1 MQSDSPA
8 LARRVGFVSSM
19 GIYLAKG
26 STKRKKSK
34 KKRKKN
40 SKWFALGGLPDVCLE
55 NFVLPK
61 ARGGGVARRRGK
73 GGRH

>member
-1 MQSDSPA
+1 
-8 LARRVGFVSSM
+8 M

-26 STKRKKSK
+26 STKGKKSK
-34 KKRKKN
+34 KEKKKKN

-61 ARGGGVARRRGK
+61 ARGGGVARRSRK